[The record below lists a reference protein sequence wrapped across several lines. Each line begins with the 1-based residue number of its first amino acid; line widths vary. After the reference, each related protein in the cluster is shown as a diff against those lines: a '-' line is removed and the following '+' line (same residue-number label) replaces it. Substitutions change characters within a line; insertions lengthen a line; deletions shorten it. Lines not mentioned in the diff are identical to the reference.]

1 MLYYYSMRDLS
12 GEFLP
17 FGNTTLAAIIAGIL
31 GGLIGFIYSLIHQ
44 QIHQRFTLKQ
54 QLVKSVLLGTLALFI
69 LGITLGL
76 SPYFLYANF
85 SIEDYKWQFWWSE
98 AYPVWM
104 KLWVLMLTISF
115 FINLIFTT
123 LFSFR
128 YLAKSEIAH
137 RKTRRKQLELQFEL
151 LKSQLSPHF
160 LFNNLNTISSII
172 HKENTSVE
180 PYIRKFAHTYQYILD
195 THHKPLVSLE
205 EELSFVKAYFYLIKS
220 RFDQGIDLKIEMD
233 KQSYTVSVPPL
244 AVQLLVEN
252 AIKHNVISKE
262 TPLQIKIRQEQEILY
277 VKNNVTQKPAF
288 ETSFHIGLN
297 NIRKRY
303 AQLSKKKIK
312 VLEEAQS
319 FEVQLPLFSNE

>member
-17 FGNTTLAAIIAGIL
+17 FGNTALAAIIAGIL

-76 SPYFLYANF
+76 SPYLIFAKATVP
-85 SIEDYKWQFWWSE
+85 DYQWQFWWDG
-98 AYPVWM
+98 AFPIWM
-104 KLWVLMLTISF
+104 KLWVLILTISF
-115 FINLIFTT
+115 FINLIFTA
-123 LFSFR
+123 LFSFSH
-128 YLAKSEIAH
+128 LAKAEIAH

-160 LFNNLNTISSII
+160 LFNNLNTISSIL
-172 HKENTSVE
+172 HKEPQTVE
-180 PYIRKFAHTYQYILD
+180 PFIRKFAHTYQYILY
-195 THHKPLVSLE
+195 THHQALVSLE
-205 EELSFVKAYFYLIKS
+205 EELAFVNAYFFLIKS
-220 RFDQGIDLKIEMD
+220 RFEDGIAL
-233 KQSYTVSVPPL
+233 SVDIPETSLTSHLPPL

-262 TPLQIKIRQEQEILY
+262 DPLKISISHQHQHLLI
-277 VKNNVTQKPAF
+277 KNNITRKPSF
-288 ETSFHIGLN
+288 ETSFQIGLD

-303 AQLSKKKIK
+303 AQLGRKKIK
-312 VLEEAQS
+312 ITQDPAY
-319 FEVQLPLFSNE
+319 FEVKIPLFLNE